1 MKSLAAK
8 ANKTDLALLVKLLEK
23 GIIKPVIDRRYSLD
37 KTAEAMNYLK
47 RGHSP
52 GKVVINIE
60 QKDNYEP
67 VTQAID
73 LICLS

>member
-8 ANKTDLALLVKLLEK
+8 ANKTDLEFLAKLLEK

-37 KTAEAMNYLK
+37 KTIDALNYLK
-47 RGHSP
+47 QGHST

-60 QKDNYEP
+60 PKK
-67 VTQAID
+67 TM
-73 LICLS
+73 ST